1 MRIFHLVPDL
11 NYGGLQ
17 EVVRRL
23 ALCQLR
29 SGHSVSI
36 GCWTNSSNHPEAERE
51 LEQAGARIVYLRRA
65 ADGTMSSFDRLSLL
79 RMLKSNLGKQNADI
93 LHAHNPFD
101 YYLYGAIAARLAGG
115 TSIVQTLHATVMFD
129 LTARRTAGAGRLK
142 VARTKAKFRAAA
154 MLTDKIVSVC
164 SESQVILR
172 SLFTLPDKKLCAIDN
187 GIELAPFLAVAARPL
202 RDEIVFGAVG
212 RMSFEKNH
220 RMLIDAFAL
229 VRRNHGNIRLRLLGS
244 GPLEQTLREQA
255 LQHGLGDSVEFCGF
269 SHDVAGFLA
278 SLDVFVLPSIGEA
291 LPLSLLEAIASGLPA
306 VATKVGGVPRIVHT
320 TDSGWLCEPQDTASL
335 QAALESA
342 IACSDRKNKG
352 ERAQHLVAEHYAAE
366 RMNRDYDLL
375 YRQLLG

>member
-142 VARTKAKFRAAA
+142 VARTKAKFWAAA

-164 SESQVILR
+164 LESEVILR
-172 SLFTLPDKKLCAIDN
+172 SIFTLPGKKLCAIDN

-244 GPLEQTLREQA
+244 GPLEQKLREQA
-255 LQHGLGDSVEFCGF
+255 LHLGLGDLVEFCGF

-352 ERAQHLVAEHYAAE
+352 ERARHLVAEHFAVE

-375 YRQLLG
+375 YRQLLS